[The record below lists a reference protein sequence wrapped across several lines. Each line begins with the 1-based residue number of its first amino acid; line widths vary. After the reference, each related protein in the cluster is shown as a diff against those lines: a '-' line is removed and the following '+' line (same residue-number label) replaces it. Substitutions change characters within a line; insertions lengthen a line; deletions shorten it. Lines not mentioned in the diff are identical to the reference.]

1 MIKRMFAIF
10 VPICIVS
17 FILFGVTV
25 LLFGKA
31 STAETAASESYIDY
45 DSLNE
50 SYDNIQIECS
60 GAEIDIVKSAD
71 NTTQVVKQEGSAEF
85 TVYVKNNTLYV
96 ESEWIFFG
104 WNSKLDFKENISRIF
119 RNPTKGFLS
128 EIGGKLIVSVP
139 ERMYNTLLVS
149 LNAGTLNI
157 SGIAANKN
165 EINVNAG
172 SMDYRALNCEAEF
185 LGVTIN
191 AGKAEISGISPRDYR
206 LDESAG
212 DLCIRNLTGFGS
224 IDISAGKTD
233 LIYDSFNGDI
243 QIGVSAGT
251 LNMYVPDNTSAEIN
265 VDKSAGSVTVRADG
279 KKHNLS
285 DGASVVIGGGRYK
298 INADISAGS
307 INIDNTDSAPKQKP
321 STEAAVATTCV
332 TTAVDSADVLENA
345 GNDIEMA
352 LENAGNEIGDAL
364 ENAGHEIDNAF
375 ENAAN
380 AIDNAFAAI
389 G

>member
-25 LLFGKA
+25 MLFGKTTD
-31 STAETAASESYIDY
+31 SQTTAAEAYINY
-45 DSLNE
+45 ESLND
-50 SYDNIQIECS
+50 SFDNIQIDCS
-60 GAEIDIVKSAD
+60 GAEIDIVKSSD
-71 NTTQVVKQEGSAEF
+71 STTMVEKQEGSAEF
-85 TVYVKNNTLYV
+85 KVYVQNNTLFV

-104 WNSKLDFKENISRIF
+104 WNSKLDFKENISNIF
-119 RNPTKGFLS
+119 KNPTLGISNLG
-128 EIGGKLIVSVP
+128 GGKLTVYVP

-157 SGIAANKN
+157 SGIAADKN

-172 SMDYRALNCEAEF
+172 SFDYRALNTEAEF

-191 AGKAEISGISPRDYR
+191 AGSAEISGISPREYR
-206 LDESAG
+206 LDENAG

-224 IDISAGKTD
+224 VDINAGITD
-233 LIYDSFNGDI
+233 LIYDSFNGDM
-243 QIGVSAGT
+243 QIDVASGT
-251 LNMYVPDNTSAEIN
+251 LNMYVPDDTSAEIN

-285 DGASVVIGGGRYK
+285 DGACVTVGDGRYK

-307 INIDNTDSAPKQKP
+307 INIENTDSAPKQNP
-321 STEAAVATTCV
+321 AVETTCV
-332 TTAVDSADVLENA
+332 TTVTGPAEIGDAVEQSINSALDNA
-345 GNDIEMA
+345 GNEIDNA
-352 LENAGNEIGDAL
+352 LENAGREIDSAL
-364 ENAGHEIDNAF
+364 GNAGNAL
-375 ENAAN
+375 
-380 AIDNAFAAI
+380 DRAFSAI

>member
-25 LLFGKA
+25 MLFGKTSDNRTVA
-31 STAETAASESYIDY
+31 AETYIDY
-45 DSLNE
+45 GSLNE
-50 SYDNIQIECS
+50 TFDNIQIDCS

-71 NTTQVVKQEGSAEF
+71 NTTKVEEEEGSAEF
-85 TVYVKNNTLYV
+85 SVYVQNNTLFV

-104 WNSKLDFKENISRIF
+104 WNSKLDFKENISNIF
-119 RNPTKGFLS
+119 KKPAMGISNLG
-128 EIGGKLIVSVP
+128 GGKLTVYVP

-172 SMDYRALNCEAEF
+172 SFDYRALNTEAEF

-191 AGKAEISGISPRDYR
+191 AGSAEISGLNPRDYR
-206 LDESAG
+206 LDENSG
-212 DLCIRNLTGFGS
+212 DLCIRNLTGYGS
-224 IDISAGKTD
+224 VDINAGKTD

-243 QIGVSAGT
+243 QIDVSAGT
-251 LNMYVPDNTSAEIN
+251 LNMYVPDDTSAEIN

-285 DGASVVIGGGRYK
+285 DGACVTIGDGRYK
-298 INADISAGS
+298 INADISAGN
-307 INIDNTDSAPKQKP
+307 INIENTDNAPKQKP
-321 STEAAVATTCV
+321 AVETTCV
-332 TTAVDSADVLENA
+332 TTGTEPAEITEVVIYGIDD
-345 GNDIEMA
+345 A
-352 LENAGNEIGDAL
+352 LDNAGNEIGDAL
-364 ENAGHEIDNAF
+364 ENAGREIDNAL
-375 ENAAN
+375 ENAGN
-380 AIDNAFAAI
+380 ALDRAFSAI

>member
-10 VPICIVS
+10 VPTCIVS
-17 FILFGVTV
+17 FILFGATV
-25 LLFGKA
+25 MLFGKTSDSQA
-31 STAETAASESYIDY
+31 TTESYIDY
-45 DSLNE
+45 DSLEE
-50 SYDNIQIECS
+50 SFDNIQIDCS
-60 GAEIDIVKSAD
+60 GAEIKIEKSAD
-71 NTTQVVKQEGSAEF
+71 NTTKVVKEEGTTEF
-85 TVYVKNNTLYV
+85 TVYVKNNTLFV
-96 ESEWIFFG
+96 ESEWKFFG
-104 WNSKLDFKENISRIF
+104 WNSNLGIKENISNIF
-119 RNPTKGFLS
+119 KNPVMGISNLG
-128 EIGGKLIVSVP
+128 GGKLTVYVP

-149 LNAGTLNI
+149 LNAGTLKV
-157 SGIAANKN
+157 SGIAADKN

-172 SMDYRALNCEAEF
+172 TFDYRALNTEAEF

-191 AGKAEISGISPRDYR
+191 AGNAEISGLNPREYR

-224 IDISAGKTD
+224 VDISAGKTD

-279 KKHNLS
+279 EKHNLS
-285 DGASVVIGGGRYK
+285 DGATVTIGGGRYK

-307 INIDNTDSAPKQKP
+307 INIENTDRAPKQK
-321 STEAAVATTCV
+321 TAVETTCV
-332 TTAVDSADVLENA
+332 TTGTQAAEITEVVVYGFDD
-345 GNDIEMA
+345 A

-364 ENAGHEIDNAF
+364 ENAGNKIDQAL
-375 ENAAN
+375 ENAGN
-380 AIDNAFAAI
+380 ALDHAFSAI